1 MRLPTPWRR
10 RATADIDA
18 EEARREL
25 ARSHE
30 LELRAALV
38 VAKERRI
45 IRENH
50 LGPRIAAALRQE
62 RHT

>member
-10 RATADIDA
+10 NATNDIDA

-30 LELRAALV
+30 LELRAAVV
-38 VAKERRI
+38 VARERRL

-50 LGPRIAAALRQE
+50 LGPRIAAALKE
-62 RHT
+62 RHI